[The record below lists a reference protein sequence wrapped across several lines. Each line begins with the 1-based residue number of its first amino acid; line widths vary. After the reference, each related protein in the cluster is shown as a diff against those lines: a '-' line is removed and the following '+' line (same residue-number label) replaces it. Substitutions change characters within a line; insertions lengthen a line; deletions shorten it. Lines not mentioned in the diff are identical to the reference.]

1 MGAWMRTDW
10 GSGTIHSIGKSGGK
24 KGWPLPSRWALQ
36 QANKKK
42 VTKKDKGTLWGDGD
56 NPMRIVIVNSDDD
69 KLTQDP
75 QRGPD
80 GQVEQTGS

>member
-1 MGAWMRTDW
+1 MRTDW

-42 VTKKDKGTLWGDGD
+42 VTKKDKDTL
-56 NPMRIVIVNSDDD
+56 
-69 KLTQDP
+69 
-75 QRGPD
+75 
-80 GQVEQTGS
+80 